1 MRARWRAGA
10 LEAIEIPAMDIAV
23 SIFADCD
30 ENYCG
35 QAAAYALAHRLAAGK
50 RKRAVAVYV
59 PRDPGTDFL
68 DVYYARRRLAA

>member
-1 MRARWRAGA
+1 
-10 LEAIEIPAMDIAV
+10 MDIAV

-68 DVYYARRRLAA
+68 DVYYARKRLAA